1 MNKELRNASRKSK
14 DAKERLRS
22 ALKISGE
29 LRSRSSGRRRK
40 EKRKRNKNW
49 KNKRKESEQRRA
61 ERSSKMTRNKTH

>member
-40 EKRKRNKNW
+40 EKRKEGNI
-49 KNKRKESEQRRA
+49 KREKIEDKYR
-61 ERSSKMTRNKTH
+61 K